1 MATVKKV
8 KKAQDGLRAKADNTS
23 VKKPVTSKVPGTN
36 YKYLDNWTASG
47 KTPSSQ
53 DSAEYRKGYSIGVRG
68 RKPGIF
74 EPLRTHIGAQEGLE
88 NSKKYEKKKSGG
100 KVMMKRADGSV
111 SQRGLWDNLRNKAA
125 QNKKTGAK
133 PKAPTKA
140 MLSQEKKIKA
150 KAKAGIK
157 IYIGD
162 QINNLK
168 QSKKKK

>member
-53 DSAEYRKGYSIGVRG
+53 DSAEYRKGYSIGVSG

-100 KVMMKRADGSV
+100 KVMIKRADGSV
-111 SQRGLWDNLRNKAA
+111 SQRGLWDNIRANKGSGKKPTA
-125 QNKKTGAK
+125 Q
-133 PKAPTKA
+133 
-140 MLSQEKKIKA
+140 MLKQEKKIKS
-150 KAKAGIK
+150 
-157 IYIGD
+157 
-162 QINNLK
+162 QT
-168 QSKKKK
+168 KKK